1 MATPQHPLHDLG
13 TQIDPTAPLPRRAYL
28 YNGGTKS
35 AANGGRYNLYILA
48 PGEHLLGHAG
58 ELHFLVAGK
67 REARRLCQEHNA
79 NPWNF

>member
-13 TQIDPTAPLPRRAYL
+13 IQIDPTAPLPRMAYL

-48 PGEHLLGHAG
+48 PGEHLLGRAG
-58 ELHFLVAGK
+58 ELYFPVAGK
-67 REARRLCQEHNA
+67 REARSLSAAHGA
-79 NPWNF
+79 TPWNF